1 MRVNKL
7 KPRAAWTALLLAAP
21 LLLAACK
28 GGDSVGNGPT
38 AAEPGSVPTDEDP
51 PQVVVG
57 ERLFLETRFSQY
69 FQSESGGAVNITLGR
84 GDPAVDVIETLDPA
98 NPLPGPMAGRA
109 INCRQCHLVDEELNQ
124 SGGGMR
130 AYADFARRSPVPQR
144 DDDPLGL
151 AHAPRNAPSMV
162 NASLHGGADV
172 LLHWDGEFGS
182 MQDLVEGTITG
193 RNYGWLPG
201 EYAKA
206 VHQVAHVVRLDNGKG
221 PLAADYAN
229 LPYREILACDAQGV
243 PVEFRLSDAYCID
256 VATAD
261 DQAIFTAV
269 STLIATYADN
279 LLFSKNPRGEY
290 DLSPYDRF
298 LKINGLPRKPAPG
311 QTSAEYS
318 AALLQALNS
327 RPNLK
332 FVNPGGDNHFEY
344 HAGQAYLFGP
354 RELAGLRSF
363 LRRPQ
368 GPSLTANEAAQGGIG
383 NCAACHAP
391 PEFSDFGMHNTGVT
405 QVHYDGIHGTGR
417 FANLAIPDLA
427 TRNANPDAYLPATAA
442 HPDASERFR
451 SPANAGNPQAVDLG
465 VWNIFANPD
474 FASRHDS
481 LRRFLCAIDT
491 GRFGDCAASDAA
503 LTDRAIGVFKT
514 RNLRDLGDSQPYMH
528 NGAFDDLDAVLQFYV
543 QAGQLARAG
552 KLRNADPRMR
562 NVGITSQDVPDL
574 EAFLEALNEDYD

>member
-1 MRVNKL
+1 MRL
-7 KPRAAWTALLLAAP
+7 RPDHGRFAWTALLLAAP

-28 GGDSVGNGPT
+28 GADTAGNGPA
-38 AAEPGSVPTDEDP
+38 AAEPASVPIDEDP
-51 PQVVVG
+51 PEVVVG
-57 ERLFLETRFSQY
+57 ERLFLETRFSNY
-69 FQSESGGAVNITLGR
+69 FYTESGGAVNITLGR

-124 SGGGMR
+124 PGGGMR

-151 AHAPRNAPSMV
+151 THAPRNAPSMV
-162 NASLHGGADV
+162 NASLHGGVDV

-182 MQDLVEGTITG
+182 MQDLVEGTLSG

-229 LPYREILACDAQGV
+229 LAYRDILACNASGV
-243 PVEFRLSDAYCID
+243 PVEFRLTDAYCIN
-256 VATAD
+256 VASAD

-269 STLIATYADN
+269 SKLIAAYADN
-279 LLFSKNPRGEY
+279 LLFSKNPNGEY
-290 DLSPYDRF
+290 KLSPYDRF
-298 LKINGLPRKPAPG
+298 LTLNDLPRRPAPG
-311 QTSAEYS
+311 ETPAEYN

-327 RPNLK
+327 RHDLK
-332 FVNPGGDNHFEY
+332 FVNPGEENHFEY
-344 HAGQAYLFGP
+344 HAGQAYIFGP
-354 RELAGLRSF
+354 RELAGLRTF

-368 GPSLTANEAAQGGIG
+368 GTTLTANEAAQGGIG
-383 NCAACHAP
+383 NCAACHAA
-391 PEFSDFGMHNTGVT
+391 PEFTDFRMHNTGVT
-405 QVHYDGIHGTGR
+405 QVHYDGVHGNGR
-417 FANLAIPDLA
+417 FAALSIPGLA

-442 HPDASERFR
+442 HPNASEVFR
-451 SPANAGNPQAVDLG
+451 SPATADNPQAADLG

-474 FASRHDS
+474 FATRHDS

-491 GRFGDCAASDAA
+491 GRFGNCAASDSA
-503 LTDRAIGVFKT
+503 LTDRAIAVFKT

-528 NGAFDDLDAVLQFYV
+528 NGAFDDLDGVLQFYV
-543 QAGQLARAG
+543 QAGELARAG

-562 NVGITSQDVPDL
+562 NVGITPQDVPDL
-574 EAFLEALNEDYD
+574 KAFLQALNEDYD